1 MKPFVVY
8 IKPSKN
14 NNIILTKEEFE
25 QYIQEAYDKGYADGK
40 ALRDVTITPS
50 PVTPLT
56 NLGTPLNPWYSIPT
70 VTCDT
75 AHVKTCASNTSTG
88 RTLHS

>member
-14 NNIILTKEEFE
+14 NNIILTREEFE

-40 ALRDVTITPS
+40 ALRDVTITP
-50 PVTPLT
+50 LT
-56 NLGTPLNPWYSIPT
+56 NPGTPLNPWYTITCNT
-70 VTCDT
+70 V
-75 AHVKTCASNTSTG
+75 HPKTCELNKSTG
-88 RTLHS
+88 VTLHS

>member
-40 ALRDVTITPS
+40 ALRDVTIS
-50 PVTPLT
+50 PLP
-56 NLGTPLNPWYSIPT
+56 NPGTPLNPYTI
-70 VTCDT
+70 TCDT
-75 AHVKTCASNTSTG
+75 VHPKTCELNKSTG
-88 RTLHS
+88 VTLHS